1 MSAISYRQYA
11 IEERWDAI
19 VVGSGIGG
27 LAAAALLVRHGGK
40 RVLVLERHY
49 AVGGYTHTFHRPGY
63 EWDVGV
69 HYIGRDPRVRAA
81 FDHLTGGALEWQ
93 AMPEV
98 YDRVLMGGHS
108 YDLVTGIENF
118 RGRMKEYF
126 PGETA
131 AIDRYLEAVQAATK
145 AQGLYFAEKA
155 VPRPVAALAGGLM
168 RAPFLRWADQTT
180 ADVLREI
187 TGNPELTAVLTA
199 QWADYG
205 LPPGQSSFGVH
216 AAVANHY
223 LEGAM
228 YPVGG
233 AARIAET
240 IAPAIERNGGQIV
253 SSAEVA
259 EIVLE
264 GGRAAGVRMADGR
277 VLRAPLV
284 VSDAGVR
291 NTFERLVH
299 NKGAGFDAARAEIAA
314 AKPSMAHLSLYVGVK
329 QTAEELGLCG
339 TNLWVVPGPDHDGNL
354 KRFESDPEAPF
365 PVIFISFPSAKD
377 PEFARRHPGHAT
389 LEVVAPAP
397 YGWFA
402 KWEDSRWKRRGADY
416 DEFKQALARRMQCE
430 LERLV
435 PAVSGKVDY
444 AELSTPLTTRH
455 FMNYERGE
463 AYGLSATPER
473 FRIALPDA
481 ADAGAGSVSDGAGR
495 GEPGGDG
502 GADGWSDQRFG
513 DPEAQSGEEGFK
525 TGLAPCSRASSSCA
539 RRVRLA
545 RLH

>member
-1 MSAISYRQYA
+1 MSGVSYRQHA
-11 IEERWDAI
+11 VEERWDAI

-27 LAAAALLVRHGGK
+27 LAVAALLARYGGK
-40 RVLVLERHY
+40 KVLVLERHY

-69 HYIGRDPRVRAA
+69 HYIGRDAGVWAA
-81 FDHLTGGALEWQ
+81 FDHLTGGALQWQ

-98 YDRVLMGGHS
+98 YDRILIGGRS
-108 YDLVTGIENF
+108 YDLVTGLENF
-118 RGRMKEYF
+118 RARMKGYF
-126 PGETA
+126 PGESA
-131 AIDRYLEAVQAATK
+131 AIDRYLAAVQAASK
-145 AQGLYFAEKA
+145 AQDLYFAAKA
-155 VPRPVAALAGGLM
+155 VPRPVAALAGRWM
-168 RAPFLRWADQTT
+168 RAPFLRWADRTT

-187 TGNPELTAVLTA
+187 TGNPELAAVLTA

-216 AAVANHY
+216 ATIANHY
-223 LEGAM
+223 FEGAM

-240 IAPAIERNGGQIV
+240 VAPAIERNGGQIV

-259 EIVLE
+259 EILLE

-299 NKGAGFDAARAEIAA
+299 AKGAGLDAARAEIVA
-314 AKPSMAHLSLYVGVK
+314 AKPSMAHLSLYIGVK
-329 QTAEELGLCG
+329 QTAEELGLRG
-339 TNLWVVPGPDHDGNL
+339 TNLWAFPGPDHDANL

-365 PVIFISFPSAKD
+365 PVLFISFPSAKD
-377 PEFARRHPGHAT
+377 PDFARRHPGHAT

-397 YGWFA
+397 YDWFA
-402 KWEDSRWKRRGADY
+402 KWEDSRWKRRGGDY
-416 DEFKQALARRMQCE
+416 DAFKQDLARRMQCE

-435 PAVSGKVDY
+435 PAVCGKVDY

-463 AYGLSATPER
+463 AYGLSATPGR
-473 FRIALPDA
+473 FRMRCLTPRTPARGLYLTGQDVVSLGVTGALMGGVISA
-481 ADAGAGSVSDGAGR
+481 SAILGR
-495 GEPGGDG
+495 NLLGKVLKP
-502 GADGWSDQRFG
+502 
-513 DPEAQSGEEGFK
+513 
-525 TGLAPCSRASSSCA
+525 
-539 RRVRLA
+539 V
-545 RLH
+545 